1 MKRKYSLYRFERTAY
16 IKESILI
23 DEKEFTFE
31 NWKELYFIIREYLH
45 TGITNLLEVEIKEQK
60 DENKL

>member
-1 MKRKYSLYRFERTAY
+1 MKRKYSLYRFEREAY

-45 TGITNLLEVEIKEQK
+45 TGITNLLEVEIKEEK
-60 DENKL
+60 ES

>member
-1 MKRKYSLYRFERTAY
+1 MKRKYSLYRFEYEAY

-45 TGITNLLEVEIKEQK
+45 TGITNLLEVEIKEEK
-60 DENKL
+60 DD